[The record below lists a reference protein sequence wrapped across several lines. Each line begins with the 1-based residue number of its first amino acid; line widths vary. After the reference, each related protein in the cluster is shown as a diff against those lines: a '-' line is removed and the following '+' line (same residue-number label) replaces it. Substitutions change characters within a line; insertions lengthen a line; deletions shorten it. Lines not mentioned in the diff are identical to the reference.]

1 MAAKLMQTGNVG
13 SSEPSE
19 LGEFDMKVEVEA
31 GVFAMARDSVEKEA
45 TCPAASTPATSSTA
59 AASEAGE
66 TTSSESKPKELCTVI
81 GCTDKKK
88 NNMYC

>member
-31 GVFAMARDSVEKEA
+31 GVPSRR
-45 TCPAASTPATSSTA
+45 TRQAAV
-59 AASEAGE
+59 GE
-66 TTSSESKPKELCTVI
+66 LVW
-81 GCTDKKK
+81 
-88 NNMYC
+88 